1 MASKAYEVTD
11 RENSKALSEFL
22 AREGQLLL
30 PMVDLITQAELA
42 IDEVIDVM
50 GRATIEAVLTMSA
63 EQVAGEKR
71 QGRRADPDR
80 EIGWYGRQRG
90 LVELSDRKIRVN
102 KPRLRRKGKG
112 RGGEVEVPAYD
123 AMRSGGSPL
132 GERML
137 EILMNGVS
145 TRTYEKVLP
154 EMAESVGMSKS
165 SVSRQAIEASEAA
178 LKQLCERRFDEHDIL
193 IIYLDGI
200 QFGNYHVL
208 AAVGVADDGSKHVL
222 GLREGASENSTVVTA
237 LLEDLVERGITPDRR
252 RLFVI
257 DGAKALRKSIDQVF
271 GKANPVQRCRNHK
284 IRNVIGH
291 LPEDQHDQTRAA
303 MRAAFKLDA
312 DDGVSKL
319 EQLASW
325 LERNHPSAAAS
336 LREGLNEMFTINRMG
351 LPASLRR
358 CLSSTNVIDSSHSG
372 LRQRTHRVTNWRDG
386 SMVVRWT
393 AAAFLEAEQTFR
405 KIMGHQQLWM
415 LKAHLDQP
423 DEETETKTE
432 VKRAG

>member
-1 MASKAYEVTD
+1 MATKAYQVTD

-63 EQVAGEKR
+63 EQVAGEKQ

-80 EIGWYGRQRG
+80 ETGWYGRQRG

-112 RGGEVEVPAYD
+112 QGGEVEVPAYD
-123 AMRSGGSPL
+123 AMRRGGSRL

-145 TRTYEKVLP
+145 TRKYDKVLP
-154 EMAESVGMSKS
+154 EMAQSVGMSKS

-193 IIYLDGI
+193 VIYLDGI

-208 AAVGVADDGSKHVL
+208 AAVGVADDGRKHVL

-257 DGAKALRKSIDQVF
+257 DGSKALRKSIDQVF
-271 GKANPVQRCRNHK
+271 GRSNPVQRCRNHK

-312 DDGVSKL
+312 DDGVAKL

-325 LERNHPSAAAS
+325 LQRDHPSAAAS

-386 SMVVRWT
+386 SMVVRWV
-393 AAAFLEAEQTFR
+393 AASFLEAEKTFR

-423 DEETETKTE
+423 DEQMEA
-432 VKRAG
+432 KRAG

>member
-1 MASKAYEVTD
+1 
-11 RENSKALSEFL
+11 
-22 AREGQLLL
+22 
-30 PMVDLITQAELA
+30 
-42 IDEVIDVM
+42 
-50 GRATIEAVLTMSA
+50 
-63 EQVAGEKR
+63 
-71 QGRRADPDR
+71 
-80 EIGWYGRQRG
+80 
-90 LVELSDRKIRVN
+90 
-102 KPRLRRKGKG
+102 
-112 RGGEVEVPAYD
+112 
-123 AMRSGGSPL
+123 
-132 GERML
+132 ML

-145 TRTYEKVLP
+145 TRKYDKVLP
-154 EMAESVGMSKS
+154 EIAQSVGMSKS

-193 IIYLDGI
+193 VIYLDGI

-208 AAVGVADDGSKHVL
+208 AAVGVADDGRKHVL

-257 DGAKALRKSIDQVF
+257 DGSKALRKSIDQVF

-312 DDGVSKL
+312 DDGVAKL

-325 LERNHPSAAAS
+325 LQRDHPSAAAS

-386 SMVVRWT
+386 SMVVRWV
-393 AAAFLEAEQTFR
+393 AASFLEAEKTFR

-423 DEETETKTE
+423 DEQMEA
-432 VKRAG
+432 KRAG